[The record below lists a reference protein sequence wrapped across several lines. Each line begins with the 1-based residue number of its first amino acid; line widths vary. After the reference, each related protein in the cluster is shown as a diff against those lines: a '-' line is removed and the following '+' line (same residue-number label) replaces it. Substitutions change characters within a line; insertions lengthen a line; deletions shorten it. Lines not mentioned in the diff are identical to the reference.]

1 MGEDF
6 LRRRNDRFVRQRDAS
21 FIKLFE
27 PDLFAAL
34 PPETIATV
42 YGSVLCAIDAANEL
56 WTPELDPAKPI
67 RFFSGDQLAVEI
79 VGPSATHLFRNY
91 GNSAAPLLAQV
102 VEIDAEEGIARL
114 RVRCAR

>member
-21 FIKLFE
+21 FITLFE

-42 YGSVLCAIDAANEL
+42 YGSVLCAIDAVNEL
-56 WTPELDPAKPI
+56 WTPELEAAKPI
-67 RFFSGDQLAVEI
+67 HFFSGDQPAVEI
-79 VGPSATHLFRNY
+79 VGPAAAQLFRNY
-91 GNSAAPLLAQV
+91 RKSAAPLLAQV